1 MDTFEAIFTRV
12 SVRRFKPDPIPDN
25 VARKILEAGI
35 RAPSAGNEQH
45 WYFIV
50 VKDDEELKA
59 KLHEL
64 ILKAHI
70 KYAEEVMREGA
81 MPEDVKRRWLEALR
95 KGEMYKAPLYV
106 AAYLDLRR
114 SQYRKEYAELERI
127 WAIQSLSAAIENM
140 ILAAWAEGIGS
151 VWLGDP
157 LLMPE
162 EFNALLKPPEGCEL
176 QAVIAFGYPA
186 RIPKPRPRKP
196 LEEVSKW
203 L

>member
-1 MDTFEAIFTRV
+1 MDAYEAIVSRV
-12 SVRRFKPDPIPDN
+12 SVRRFKPDPIPDE
-25 VARKILEAGI
+25 VIKKILEAGI
-35 RAPSAGNEQH
+35 RAPSAGNGQQ
-45 WYFIV
+45 WYFII
-50 VKDDEELKA
+50 VKDNEEMKA

-70 KYAEEVMREGA
+70 KYAEEVAHEDT
-81 MPEDVKRRWLEALR
+81 MPEEVKRRWLEALR

-106 AAYLDLRR
+106 AAYLDLRK
-114 SQYRKEYAELERI
+114 SQYKKEYEELERV

-176 QAVIAFGYPA
+176 QAIIAFGYPA
-186 RIPKPRPRKP
+186 RTPKPRPRKP

>member
-1 MDTFEAIFTRV
+1 MDVYEAILTRV
-12 SVRRFKPDPIPDN
+12 SVRRFKPDPIPN
-25 VARKILEAGI
+25 EVVKEILEAGI
-35 RAPSAGNEQH
+35 RAPSAGNGQQ
-45 WYFIV
+45 WFFII
-50 VKDDEELKA
+50 VKDNEELKA

-70 KYAEEVMREGA
+70 KYAEEVAREGT
-81 MPEDVKRRWLEALR
+81 MPEEVKRKWLESLR

-106 AAYLDLRR
+106 AAYLDMRE
-114 SQYRKEYAELERI
+114 SQYKEEYAELERI
-127 WAIQSLSAAIENM
+127 WATQSLAAAIENM
-140 ILAAWAEGIGS
+140 ILAAWARGIGS

-162 EFNALLKPPEGCEL
+162 EFNTLLKPPKGCEL

-196 LEEVSKW
+196 LNEVSKW